1 MSRAILFKNHQGFLN
16 SPRGHSALLLF
27 KSQAVK
33 RPPSWVFLFLL
44 TQLLPAKALDTYGS
58 AAFSSSLALVKSLSQ
73 TSGSSAFLQESQLF
87 STVVGLVAPD
97 VS

>member
-44 TQLLPAKALDTYGS
+44 TQLLPAKALDTY

>member
-1 MSRAILFKNHQGFLN
+1 MSRAILSKTIKASSILPGATL
-16 SPRGHSALLLF
+16 HSLLF

-33 RPPSWVFLFLL
+33 RPPSWVFLSLL
-44 TQLLPAKALDTYGS
+44 TQLLPAKALDSYGS

-73 TSGSSAFLQESQLF
+73 TSGSTAFLQESQLF
-87 STVVGLVAPD
+87 STVVGLVVPD